1 MSRCLVD
8 VDFLYNEKDYV
19 FAKRILVCGI
29 TPQSQG
35 FVKDI
40 LYQYPKTKRGQD
52 KGFLEEEEEEEETLA
67 RSFKNVKYGNLE
79 FPRTDLELSKTL
91 KKFNIIIV
99 KNHLE
104 KEFIC
109 NYTSNPVIVVETE
122 KKKKE

>member
-19 FAKRILVCGI
+19 FAKKILVCGI
-29 TPQSQG
+29 THQSQG

-40 LYQYPKTKRGQD
+40 VYQYPETKRDQD
-52 KGFLEEEEEEEETLA
+52 KDILEEEEETLP

-79 FPRTDLELSKTL
+79 FPHTDLELSKTL

-99 KNHLE
+99 KNQLE

-109 NYTSNPVIVVETE
+109 NYTSNSVIVVETE